1 MTTRWNL
8 SNEVVYSFPGA
19 ISIQTWRWIAERT
32 GVFAITNLPI
42 LWLFAQRNNVL
53 LWLTGWD
60 YSTYNTFH
68 RWIARLVAVEAVVHG
83 ISYTVRNIVKGGAA
97 NNAMQWTAMNYKTG
111 AAVCIHYQRFAQ
123 SC

>member
-1 MTTRWNL
+1 M
-8 SNEVVYSFPGA
+8 A
-19 ISIQTWRWIAERT
+19 
-32 GVFAITNLPI
+32 NLPI

-68 RWIARLVAVEAVVHG
+68 RWIARLVAVESIVHG
-83 ISYTVRNIVKGGAA
+83 IAYTVRNILSGGAA
-97 NNAMQWTAMNYKTG
+97 SNAMQWKAMNYKTG
-111 AAVCIHYQRFAQ
+111 AAVRIFDWQTLE